1 MIVITGATGRLGG
14 RVLAALLERVPA
26 EELGV
31 SSTDPERAA
40 GPAAQGVRVRLG
52 DYDRPETLRESFEGA
67 DRVLLVSAPRIGE
80 AAAIAHR
87 TAIEAARAAG
97 VGRILYTS
105 HVGADALSPFPPAS
119 GHAATEVELRD
130 SGVPFTA
137 LRNGFYA
144 DTPVRMAIAAAASGS
159 GELRAPADAPVSWT
173 THDDLAPAIAA
184 LLLDPTLDQAAVNL
198 TAGQAID
205 LDEVARIASR
215 LTGRDIR
222 RTVVADEDHR
232 AELIAAGVPE
242 MGAMMSLA
250 IVQAS
255 RQRHF
260 GIVDPALESLVGRPS
275 QTFEQ
280 VLQAA
285 LDAAPLP

>member
-1 MIVITGATGRLGG
+1 M
-14 RVLAALLERVPA
+14 
-26 EELGV
+26 
-31 SSTDPERAA
+31 
-40 GPAAQGVRVRLG
+40 RLG

-87 TAIEAARAAG
+87 TAIEAARDAG

-144 DTPVRMAIAAAASGS
+144 DTPVRMAIAAASGS
-159 GELRAPADAPVSWT
+159 GELRAPADAPVSWI

-222 RTVVADEDHR
+222 RTVVADEEHR

-260 GIVDPALESLVGRPS
+260 GIVDPALESLIGRPS

-280 VLQAA
+280 VLTAA
-285 LDAAPLP
+285 LAAAPRS